1 MKRRIPILTLPF
13 LLVAAT
19 CMAHDFWVE
28 KAGTTLKVVYGHGSQ
43 RLPYDPASIK
53 EVHGFDAQG
62 KEMQVGL
69 EKKKDSA
76 LLVPKGDAS
85 VITMTVDDGC
95 WVKTIMGLKK
105 GSKRNARRAIDSY
118 QAFDCSK
125 AILAWGE
132 AAGKPLG
139 LKLEIVPLQN
149 VFEVK
154 AGQKL
159 QVKVLL
165 DGEPL
170 ANAEVESLEHT
181 KTAKTD
187 AKGIAEVPLSAEG
200 LKVITA
206 RHRMPLKDNPDAD
219 ALKLTASLTF
229 GEKGGSK

>member
-1 MKRRIPILTLPF
+1 M
-13 LLVAAT
+13 
-19 CMAHDFWVE
+19 C
-28 KAGTTLKVVYGHGSQ
+28 
-43 RLPYDPASIK
+43 
-53 EVHGFDAQG
+53 
-62 KEMQVGL
+62 
-69 EKKKDSA
+69 
-76 LLVPKGDAS
+76 
-85 VITMTVDDGC
+85 
-95 WVKTIMGLKK
+95 
-105 GSKRNARRAIDSY
+105 
-118 QAFDCSK
+118 
-125 AILAWGE
+125 
-132 AAGKPLG
+132 
-139 LKLEIVPLQN
+139 
-149 VFEVK
+149 FEVK

-187 AKGIAEVPLSAEG
+187 ANGIRSTALSRG